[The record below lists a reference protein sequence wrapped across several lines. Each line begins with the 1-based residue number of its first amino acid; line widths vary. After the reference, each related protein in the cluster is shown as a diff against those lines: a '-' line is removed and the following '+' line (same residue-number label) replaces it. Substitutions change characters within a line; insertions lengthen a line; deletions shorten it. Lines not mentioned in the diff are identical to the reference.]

1 MTTPASIT
9 CRYSMS
15 DGLAAATLYQGSTLK
30 HRVYQLV
37 ALGIFGFT
45 LYQAYRTGFQSSQ
58 LLLYLIAILLF
69 VDPVPL
75 ILMSVTRLSQP
86 AWPTTLTFDSSGIV
100 VAVNDRSST
109 YPWAKFTK
117 IIENR
122 RFILLVHGSWGYLVI
137 PTVVL
142 KASGHE
148 QTVRNLLASS
158 LRITP

>member
-30 HRVYQLV
+30 HRVYQIV
-37 ALGIFGFT
+37 ALGIFSFT
-45 LYQAYRTGFQSSQ
+45 IYQAYRTGFASTQ
-58 LLLYLIAILLF
+58 LMLYVIAILLF

-86 AWPTTLTFDSSGIV
+86 ALPTTIAFDSAGV
-100 VAVNDRSST
+100 VVTVAERSVT
-109 YPWAKFTK
+109 YSWDKFSK
-117 IIENR
+117 LIENKR
-122 RFILLVHGSWGYLVI
+122 YILLVHAAWGYLVI
-137 PTVVL
+137 PTAVL
-142 KASGHE
+142 RASGHE
-148 QTVRNLLASS
+148 QTLRILIAAS